1 MIQSGEINKGVREG
15 CPISL
20 TLLNTRTNK
29 RVSKWDRNSKN
40 EINIT
45 TQKEIKDLHSVND
58 QIIRANHKLYYK
70 SPYKITRYQNMD

>member
-1 MIQSGEINKGVREG
+1 MIQSEEINKGQLELEG

-45 TQKEIKDLHSVND
+45 KQRK
-58 QIIRANHKLYYK
+58 
-70 SPYKITRYQNMD
+70 